1 MPAESSKVLLS
12 KNFTAKYG
20 LFSVIFLVDLRITE
34 IKQLFNT
41 IPAKVLW
48 SQFSPRGGDVK
59 LPSPLYLKSD

>member
-1 MPAESSKVLLS
+1 MFFIQTIKYMPAESSKVLLS

-20 LFSVIFLVDLRITE
+20 LYSVIFLVDLRITE

-48 SQFSPRGGDVK
+48 SQFSPRWGGA
-59 LPSPLYLKSD
+59 